1 MIIHAY
7 PQSTPLLML
16 ITTTVAAAITGWADC
31 TDQAY
36 SRNRSGERA
45 HRQLLRNACL

>member
-16 ITTTVAAAITGWADC
+16 ITTTVAAAKNRDKV
-31 TDQAY
+31 TDLVRVKGMNPEHMCVATT
-36 SRNRSGERA
+36 
-45 HRQLLRNACL
+45 